1 MISAYAPFVGPKE
14 KEMPYYLTTV
24 GNPKYQPPVFR
35 PNGLNDHMFL
45 YFVSGEAV
53 GYIGDRE
60 YEIKKGMMLY
70 TPPGVE
76 HNYHMKENYGETWY
90 ISFNGNG
97 LCDFLGDKAL
107 VFKIDENYDVVA
119 QYENFVKLRE
129 NPQEY
134 RNISKALYNFILDMD
149 MFIKKSSVYGGE
161 KRNIIFEATNFILEN
176 NDVTLCEIS
185 DKYNI
190 SKEYFCRLFKNYT
203 GYTMIEYVNT
213 LKIQNAKKMLR
224 ETNKSI
230 CEISKLAGFQSHSY
244 FLLEFRKFTGISP
257 LQFRENSDRLEL

>member
-1 MISAYAPFVGPKE
+1 MISAYATFVRPKE
-14 KEMPYYLTTV
+14 KEMPYYITTV
-24 GNPKYQPPVFR
+24 GNPKYQPPIFR

-45 YFVSGEAV
+45 YVVSGEAV
-53 GYIGDRE
+53 GYIDGRE
-60 YEIKKGMMLY
+60 YKIEKGMMIY

-90 ISFNGNG
+90 LNFNGHG

-119 QYENFVKLRE
+119 KYENFVKLRE
-129 NPQEY
+129 DPQEY
-134 RNISKALYNFILDMD
+134 RNTSKALYSFILDMD
-149 MFIKKSSVYGGE
+149 MFIKKSSKYSE
-161 KRNIIFEATNFILEN
+161 KKRNIIFEAINFILEN
-176 NDVTLCEIS
+176 NDVTLCEIA

-203 GYTMIEYVNT
+203 GCTMIKYVNSM
-213 LKIQNAKKMLR
+213 KIQNAKKMLR

-230 CEISKLAGFQSHSY
+230 GEISELAGFQSHSY
-244 FLLEFRKFTGISP
+244 FSLQFRKFTGISP
-257 LQFRENSDRLEL
+257 IEYRENPDVLEL